1 MNSLIKKLAFV
12 ITLTTLSGC
21 AALQNTPSSV
31 KEPQVPKKTASQE
44 PEYNFSSEEIVKP
57 LPPLLSGGKKP
68 LLIEK
73 LAQKVDF
80 PPVPKDDV
88 QPCVDAKTGKP
99 VSFLLAD
106 LKSELIPLSYS
117 GMDSVLSSLQVMGLK
132 TVEATGPIANPYTV
146 NKRGQATMLPKPK
159 LTHDRIGYTCSE
171 LPVFYKPKTDPVKTL
186 SQVLQGPASR
196 AVISGNIGSRL
207 VNMSSTD
214 YGSHESLIAF
224 YHADNWKRFDT
235 IKKTIQKTLDAAPVQ
250 IYIESMVLEVNES
263 GLEELGVLYK
273 ANVPGGVNQT
283 LELGA
288 TSATTP
294 SNAALSSATPFF
306 KAALQKGIG
315 ATSVTQL
322 LSVSLE
328 ALIAKGSAEVLSRP
342 SIITIN
348 NRPAVIEVTEQ
359 KQFPIRT
366 ASTGY
371 NGVVSLSYDFKEVNP
386 GILLQ
391 IRPRVSDSNNEV
403 AMEIDVQVKALVSAN
418 DATAF
423 TEDGT
428 KEIGTKPGT
437 STRRVHTFAMVPNKT
452 PIIIGGLVS
461 KERNDTTNK
470 IPFLA
475 DIPFLGRLFGAELS
489 TNSKKEVIVVITPH
503 IIRNNNEIGIQTP
516 KDTDMFDDEDMDLFR
531 DSYRVRAE
539 DVFDL
544 GFVYQSKQFNKYRN
558 YVVSRSARDEEFAK
572 TPLAKSFSGAHFP
585 GGNGLV
591 ARMIYDIVGKRD
603 LAKPVSRD
611 KILMTE
617 HSGDGNFEKVTF
629 LEKEW
634 QKAQA
639 KSKPAKEGGK
649 RGPGYG
655 LELTFLGKKGSSV
668 QPHVALRML
677 PLAEIKLLT
686 EINENKKDSGRIFIA
701 SEKDL
706 KKIRRAIV
714 VREILKLNRG
724 KLTFGLNEFSNGT
737 KLILPVIKTTRYF
750 LLDSDVAT
758 VYHQAKFYYQILE
771 ESLRESFLL
780 VENEIKKGNKTNERK
795 AEELRKAA
803 ELKKAEQLKRAQQLK
818 KAEQLKRA
826 QQLKKAEQ
834 LKRAQQPQRRTNPGT
849 KTPKATVPKATV
861 PKAAVPKATVPKT
874 P

>member
-224 YHADNWKRFDT
+224 YHADNRKRFDT

-306 KAALQKGIG
+306 KAALEKGIG

-322 LSVSLE
+322 LSISLE

-475 DIPFLGRLFGAELS
+475 DIPFIGRLFGAELS

-516 KDTDMFDDEDMDLFR
+516 KDTDMFDDENMDLFR

-558 YVVSRSARDEEFAK
+558 YVVRRSERDAEFAE
-572 TPLAKSFSGAHFP
+572 TALAKSYSGANFP
-585 GGNGLV
+585 GGDALV
-591 ARMIYDIVGKRD
+591 TRMIYDIVGKRNYAD
-603 LAKPVSRD
+603 QVSAD
-611 KILMTE
+611 KIIMTE
-617 HSGDGNFEKVTF
+617 HSGDGKFEKVIF
-629 LEKEW
+629 LQKEW

-655 LELTFLGKKGSSV
+655 LELTFSGTETPNSSV
-668 QPHVALRML
+668 QPHVALRTL
-677 PLAEIKLLT
+677 PLGEIALHT
-686 EINENKKDSGRIFIA
+686 DTSAQHKDSSRIFIA

-706 KKIRRAIV
+706 KKIRRALV
-714 VREILKLNRG
+714 VREVQKLNRS
-724 KLTFGLNEFSNGT
+724 KHIFGHLNEFGPGT
-737 KLILPVIKTTRYF
+737 KFILPVIKKTRYF

-758 VYHQAKFYYQILE
+758 IYHQSKFYYQILE
-771 ESLRESFLL
+771 ESLKESFLL
-780 VENEIKKGNKTNERK
+780 VENQIKKDNKANERI
-795 AEELRKAA
+795 EELRKAA
-803 ELKKAEQLKRAQQLK
+803 ELRKAEQLKRAQQLK

-826 QQLKKAEQ
+826 QQLKKAKQ
-834 LKRAQQPQRRTNPGT
+834 LRRAQQPQRRTNPGT
-849 KTPKATVPKATV
+849 KTPKATVPKA
-861 PKAAVPKATVPKT
+861 AVPKATVPKT